1 MDMRKPVCI
10 SLRHENCLIY
20 KLLIQFFS
28 FDISFILFLTVDIIE
43 HTKFNEKDF
52 LVYA

>member
-1 MDMRKPVCI
+1 MDTRKLVCI
-10 SLRHENCLIY
+10 SLRHENYLIY
-20 KLLIQFFS
+20 KFLIQFLS
-28 FDISFILFLTVDIIE
+28 FDISFILFLTIDIIE